1 MALCKAFLSDPEL
14 LLLDEPTAYMDPFA
28 AQKTRATL
36 QDMQRRLGVTIL
48 LTSHNMR
55 DVQEICDG
63 VIVLQRGRIV
73 AQGSAVEVTRTVLR
87 EDRATASLDEV
98 FLRVAAGP

>member
-28 AQKTRATL
+28 AQQTRAIL
-36 QDMQRRLGVTIL
+36 QDLQRRLGVTIL

-63 VIVLQRGRIV
+63 VVILRRGRVV
-73 AQGSAVEVTRTVLR
+73 ASGSAIDVTCAVLR
-87 EDRATASLDEV
+87 EERAVAALDEV
-98 FLRVAAGP
+98 FLRIAAEP